1 MQSIGKKHPIFATFR
16 CDFKKRS
23 IFSGGEIGG
32 FGPRKP
38 LPRGLV
44 GKPDGFG
51 PQKSDQ
57 MTRFPKV
64 TASRSRGNYWTLLG
78 PRHFWRGHFG
88 TFGGQIRRFGHF
100 CSLGDGFGG
109 PPPISD
115 PQLVSDRRSP
125 KCQWNHTFVK
135 ESIKETWFHK
145 CRLCQ
150 HILIKCRLCQHILIT
165 PNDKMTLTTRVW
177 SAKYTWNACS
187 EVIFTHF
194 GDTKCS
200 ARSKSDL
207 QNRKSDLRIRKVTL
221 RIRKVTS
228 ETEKCRRFLKIVQ
241 LFRFRVNFYD
251 SCQLFTIRDNF
262 L

>member
-78 PRHFWRGHFG
+78 PCHFWKGHFG

-115 PQLVSDRRSP
+115 PQLYLTEGHQNVNEIVCFLGGNR
-125 KCQWNHTFVK
+125 
-135 ESIKETWFHK
+135 FH
-145 CRLCQ
+145 
-150 HILIKCRLCQHILIT
+150 KCRLCQHILIT
-165 PNDKMTLTTRVW
+165 PNDKMNLTTRVW
-177 SAKYTWNACS
+177 SANKLQSTRETRVQRSFLHISETQNARP
-187 EVIFTHF
+187 
-194 GDTKCS
+194 D
-200 ARSKSDL
+200 
-207 QNRKSDLRIRKVTL
+207 
-221 RIRKVTS
+221 RKVTS
-228 ETEKCRRFLKIVQ
+228 RIEKVTSESEKSPPESEKWPPKQKSVADF
-241 LFRFRVNFYD
+241 
-251 SCQLFTIRDNF
+251 
-262 L
+262 

>member
-78 PRHFWRGHFG
+78 PCHFWKGHFG

-115 PQLVSDRRSP
+115 PQLYLTVGHQNVNEIVCFLGGNR
-125 KCQWNHTFVK
+125 
-135 ESIKETWFHK
+135 FH
-145 CRLCQ
+145 
-150 HILIKCRLCQHILIT
+150 KCRLCQHILIT

-187 EVIFTHF
+187 EIIFTHF

-207 QNRKSDLRIRKVTL
+207 QNRKSDL

-251 SCQLFTIRDNF
+251 SWQLFTIRVQ
-262 L
+262 LL